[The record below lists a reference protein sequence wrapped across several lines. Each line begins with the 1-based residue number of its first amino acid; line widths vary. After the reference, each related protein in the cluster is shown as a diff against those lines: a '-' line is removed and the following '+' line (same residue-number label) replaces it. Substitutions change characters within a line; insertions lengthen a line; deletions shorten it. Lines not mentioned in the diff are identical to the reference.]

1 MARKGIG
8 VDRDDIIRM
17 AREAGISKP
26 WDQEPVKW
34 ETLERFA
41 KLVSSHEKKKLT
53 DWMDKRGYSA
63 KHSNSMESLLVSLD
77 VLIIEKWNDSLA
89 KSAAIEREECIKIC
103 KNLVK
108 EYGTKKQ
115 AGNEIAAAIRM
126 RDGNGL

>member
-1 MARKGIG
+1 M
-8 VDRDDIIRM
+8 DRDDIIRM

-108 EYGTKKQ
+108 EYGAKKQ

-126 RDGNGL
+126 RDKNGL

>member
-1 MARKGIG
+1 MN
-8 VDRDDIIRM
+8 RDDIIRM

-108 EYGTKKQ
+108 EYGAKKQ
-115 AGNEIAAAIRM
+115 VGNEIAAAIRM

>member
-1 MARKGIG
+1 M
-8 VDRDDIIRM
+8 DRDDIISM
-17 AREAGISKP
+17 AREAGLSKP

-108 EYGTKKQ
+108 EYGAKKQ

>member
-26 WDQEPVKW
+26 WDQEPVKL

-108 EYGTKKQ
+108 EYGAKKQ

>member
-1 MARKGIG
+1 

-108 EYGTKKQ
+108 EYGAKKQ
-115 AGNEIAAAIRM
+115 VGNEIAAAIRM

>member
-1 MARKGIG
+1 M
-8 VDRDDIIRM
+8 DRDDIIRM

-108 EYGTKKQ
+108 EYGAKKQ

>member
-1 MARKGIG
+1 M
-8 VDRDDIIRM
+8 DDIIRI
-17 AREAGISKP
+17 AHEAGMTPISHVSTA
-26 WDQEPVKW
+26 DVICSRAS
-34 ETLERFA
+34 LERFA
-41 KLVSSHEKKKLT
+41 KLVSSYEKKKLT

-108 EYGTKKQ
+108 EYGAKKQ

-126 RDGNGL
+126 RDDNGL

>member
-1 MARKGIG
+1 M
-8 VDRDDIIRM
+8 DRDDIIRM

-89 KSAAIEREECIKIC
+89 KSAAIERDECIKIC

-108 EYGTKKQ
+108 EYGAKKQ

>member
-1 MARKGIG
+1 

-108 EYGTKKQ
+108 EYGAKKQ

>member
-1 MARKGIG
+1 MN
-8 VDRDDIIRM
+8 RDDIIRM

>member
-1 MARKGIG
+1 M
-8 VDRDDIIRM
+8 DRDDIIRM
-17 AREAGISKP
+17 AKEICGV
-26 WDQEPVKW
+26 EFPVPMNGVKIGMSI
-34 ETLERFA
+34 EHLERFA